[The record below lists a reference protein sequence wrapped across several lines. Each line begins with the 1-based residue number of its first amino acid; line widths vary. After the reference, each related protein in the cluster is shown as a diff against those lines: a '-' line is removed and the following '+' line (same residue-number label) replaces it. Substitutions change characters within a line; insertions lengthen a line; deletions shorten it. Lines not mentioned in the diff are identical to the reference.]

1 MSAERSGTSPRR
13 AAFNRVASH
22 GGLRRAL
29 LAYLAF
35 CSVEFAAWVAVLVYA
50 MAEGDATTVAIVA
63 VAQLVPAALL
73 APVLASRLDRL
84 HRRAVLPV
92 AYGVITVLLVAT
104 AVAMLV
110 GLSLPVIVGMS
121 TLATV
126 VIALGRPAHF
136 SVVPRLVDEPE
147 DLVAANVV
155 STSADAMGTLIGP
168 GMAGLVM
175 ALATPGFAVLASAVL
190 MALGVAAIVSL
201 RIPEHEPLSGTSE
214 DGHSERVDDEPTS
227 RVETPILIGAM
238 LGVISGASD
247 VLIVVLALDIL
258 AIGDA
263 GAGYLN
269 AALGLGGVLGSVA
282 AAWLVGSRR
291 LARALVLG
299 AAVAATAM
307 ALISVVPAAPLLI
320 VVLGLGFSVAEVANR
335 TLLQRTA
342 PLRGLGAAFGRL
354 EGAMLLGLA
363 VGSMTSPFV
372 IDRVGGEGAFG
383 VFGILFFVVVV
394 RRWGSLRR
402 ADASFDVPLQVLEIL
417 QGATM
422 FAPLDPPMTERLARG
437 GHLVT
442 VGAGTPILTQGERG
456 TEMYVIGDGSVS
468 VLRNGVELR
477 SLEPGDVFGEIALLT
492 DAPRN
497 ATVVATVP
505 TTVVR
510 LEREVVME
518 ALAANRGSRRAL
530 GRLAASRMARDD

>member
-1 MSAERSGTSPRR
+1 MRLERPGTSARR
-13 AAFNRVASH
+13 AAFNRVAGH
-22 GGLRRAL
+22 GKLRRAL

-50 MAEGDATTVAIVA
+50 MSEGDATTVAIVA
-63 VAQLVPAALL
+63 VVQLVPAALL

-84 HRRAVLPV
+84 RRGAVLPV
-92 AYGVITVLLVAT
+92 AYGAVTTLLTAT
-104 AVAMLV
+104 AVAMVV
-110 GLSLPVIVGMS
+110 GLALPVVVGMS
-121 TLATV
+121 MLATV

-136 SVVPRLVDEPE
+136 SIIPRLVDEPE

-155 STSADAMGTLIGP
+155 STSADAMGTLLGP

-175 ALATPGFAVLASAVL
+175 ALASPGFAVLASAVL
-190 MALGVAAIVSL
+190 MALGLAMVVSL
-201 RIPEHEPLSGTSE
+201 RIPDDESLAGTP
-214 DGHSERVDDEPTS
+214 GYGLAERVDDEPTT
-227 RVETPILIGAM
+227 RVATPILIGAM
-238 LGVISGASD
+238 LGVIAGASD

-269 AALGLGGVLGSVA
+269 AALGLGGVLGSVVA
-282 AAWLVGSRR
+282 ASLVGARR
-291 LARALVLG
+291 LAPALVLG

-307 ALISVVPAAPLLI
+307 ALISVVPVAPLLI
-320 VVLGLGFSVAEVANR
+320 GVLGLGYSVAEVANR

-342 PLRGLGAAFGRL
+342 PMKGLGAAFGRL

-363 VGSMTSPFV
+363 VGSMASPFV

-383 VFGILFFVVVV
+383 VFGLLFFVVVV

-402 ADASFDVPLQVLEIL
+402 ADTAFEVPMRVLEIL
-417 QGATM
+417 RQATM
-422 FAPLDPPMTERLARG
+422 FAPLAPPMIERLARG
-437 GHLVT
+437 GRLVT
-442 VGAGTPILTQGERG
+442 VAAGVPILTQGERG
-456 TEMYVIGDGSVS
+456 TEMYVIGEGSVS
-468 VLRNGVELR
+468 VVRDSVALR

-497 ATVVATVP
+497 ATVLATVP

-530 GRLAASRMARDD
+530 GRLAASRMSRGN

>member
-1 MSAERSGTSPRR
+1 MRSERQGTSARR
-13 AAFNRVASH
+13 AAFNRVAGH
-22 GGLRRAL
+22 AGLRRAL

-63 VAQLVPAALL
+63 VVQLVPAALL
-73 APVLASRLDRL
+73 APVLAERLDRL
-84 HRRAVLPV
+84 RRGAVLPV
-92 AYGVITVLLVAT
+92 AYGAVTMLLIAT
-104 AVAMLV
+104 AVAMVV
-110 GLSLPVIVGMS
+110 GLSLPVVVGLSM
-121 TLATV
+121 LATV

-136 SVVPRLVDEPE
+136 SIIPRLVDEPE
-147 DLVAANVV
+147 ELVAANVV
-155 STSADAMGTLIGP
+155 SSSADAMGTLVGP

-175 ALATPGFAVLASAVL
+175 ALASPGFAVLASAAL
-190 MALGVAAIVSL
+190 MALGLAVVVSL
-201 RIPEHEPLSGTSE
+201 QIPEDESPTETAGDESPES
-214 DGHSERVDDEPTS
+214 VDDAPTT
-227 RVETPILIGAM
+227 RVATPILIGAM

-269 AALGLGGVLGSVA
+269 AALGLGGVLGSVVA
-282 AAWLVGSRR
+282 ASLVGARR
-291 LARALVLG
+291 LAPALVVG

-307 ALISVVPAAPLLI
+307 ALISVVPVAPLLI

-342 PLRGLGAAFGRL
+342 PMRGLGAAFGRL

-363 VGSMTSPFV
+363 AGSMASPFV
-372 IDRVGGEGAFG
+372 IDRVGSEGAFA
-383 VFGILFFVVVV
+383 VFGILFFVVVA

-402 ADASFDVPLQVLEIL
+402 ADASFEVPHRVLDIL
-417 QGATM
+417 RGATM
-422 FAPLDPPMTERLARG
+422 FAPLAPPMIERLARG
-437 GHLVT
+437 GRLVT
-442 VGAGTPILTQGERG
+442 VAADVPLLTQGGRS
-456 TEMYVIGDGSVS
+456 TEMYVIGDGSVA
-468 VLRNGVELR
+468 VVRDGVELR
-477 SLEPGDVFGEIALLT
+477 SLETGDVFGEIALLT

-518 ALAANRGSRRAL
+518 ALSASRGSRRAL
-530 GRLAASRMARDD
+530 GRLAASRMAR